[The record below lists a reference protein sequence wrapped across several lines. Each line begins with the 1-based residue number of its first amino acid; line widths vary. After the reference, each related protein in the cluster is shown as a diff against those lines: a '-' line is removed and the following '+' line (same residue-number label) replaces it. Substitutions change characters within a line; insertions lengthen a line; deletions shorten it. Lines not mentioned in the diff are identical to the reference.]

1 MGAYKDGNS
10 GKWQAVFADYGPDGK
25 RRVIHKRGFATKREA
40 KEYEESWKR
49 TNSGSPDMTFREFV
63 YGHYYPD
70 VEPRLKKLTFIQKK
84 RNIES
89 YVLPFFGNL
98 KLNEIEPKTIV
109 KFQNEILNAKN
120 KVTGEAIAQSYKHK
134 INLQLTAILRHAE
147 RYYGLKNNP
156 IKSTETIPEGK
167 IPEPK
172 IWTFDEYQ
180 KFAAVIKKKSPMY
193 YLAFEIAYY
202 CMLRLGELQGL
213 VFGDVD
219 YEQKTLTISRTYI
232 KLNNQEIITTPKT
245 DNTRVLH
252 LPDFLLE
259 EIRRYHKYNYGA
271 QLTDRMF
278 TMSRTALRSN
288 LTSGAKEAGVPEIR
302 FHALR
307 HSGLSWAYQAGFTPL
322 QICERSGHA
331 KGSKVLWN
339 YLHNLASGDKEIAEK
354 LESLVTASKN
364 TDEQA
369 DD

>member
-259 EIRRYHKYNYGA
+259 EIRRY
-271 QLTDRMF
+271 
-278 TMSRTALRSN
+278 